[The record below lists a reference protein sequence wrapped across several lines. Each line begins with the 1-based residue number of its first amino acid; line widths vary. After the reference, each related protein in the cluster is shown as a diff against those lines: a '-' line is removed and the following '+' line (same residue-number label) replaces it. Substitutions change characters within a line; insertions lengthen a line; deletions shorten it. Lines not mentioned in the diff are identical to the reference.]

1 MNSIPS
7 FSYNSAE
14 IWRKRYTP
22 YLCRNRSGMD
32 KKATESQVVMTEL
45 VLPNDT
51 NTFGN
56 LMGGRLMYWMDIAA
70 ALAAMKHCGTP
81 VVTASVDN
89 ISFETPIKLG
99 NVVHIEAKVTRAFNS
114 SMEVHL
120 EVWGEDAIQQYKYKS
135 NEAYYTFVSLDPNG
149 RPRQVNQL
157 VPETE
162 AEKKL
167 FEGAL
172 RRRQVRLILGGKM
185 KPEDASELKAL
196 FIK

>member
-1 MNSIPS
+1 
-7 FSYNSAE
+7 
-14 IWRKRYTP
+14 
-22 YLCRNRSGMD
+22 MD
-32 KKATESQVVMTEL
+32 KKAAESTVIMTEL

-70 ALAAMKHCGTP
+70 ALAALKHCAAP

-114 SMEVHL
+114 SMEVHMK
-120 EVWGEDAIQQYKYKS
+120 VWGDDAIQQYKYKS

-149 RPRQVNQL
+149 KPRPVNKII
-157 VPETE
+157 PETADE
-162 AEKKL
+162 QRL
-167 FEGAL
+167 FDGAL
-172 RRRQVRLILGGKM
+172 RRRQLRLILGGKM
-185 KPEDASELKAL
+185 KPEDAEELRAL
-196 FIK
+196 FVK